1 MSVLPQTPTF
11 PQSGGFGAKNE
22 TVLNPLFYRNL
33 PTGKAPTILDELKQA
48 EDKPDV
54 PEEKV
59 EPVKKPARQET
70 KLVQDSFDNPKP
82 DEVPVDPSAT
92 EAATDP
98 ESAANIVADLK
109 ESKIPEA
116 VGENTP
122 AAPQGSDW

>member
-1 MSVLPQTPTF
+1 MSIPSDGLFSYDKPKPYGDSSLIPKPDMSVLPQTPTF

-33 PTGKAPTILDELKQA
+33 PTGKVPTILDELKQA

-70 KLVQDSFDNPKP
+70 KLV
-82 DEVPVDPSAT
+82 
-92 EAATDP
+92 
-98 ESAANIVADLK
+98 
-109 ESKIPEA
+109 
-116 VGENTP
+116 
-122 AAPQGSDW
+122 